1 MASVIGGRD
10 PAGNDYDLEDLSP
23 NGSVNSFDKELR
35 GKDETFNGIK
45 VTTLVTQESNVTA
58 LGSHKSESANEL
70 V

>member
-10 PAGNDYDLEDLSP
+10 PARNEYDLEDLSP
-23 NGSVNSFDKELR
+23 DGSIHSFEKELR
-35 GKDETFNGIK
+35 GKDETFAGIK

-58 LGSHKSESANEL
+58 LGSHKTESASEL